1 MDRYTMRKRIIATS
15 LNKKRF
21 LSGVFLT
28 LLATVV
34 NAQPFPYQQAGLP
47 VSQRVD
53 DLMKRMT
60 LEEKIAQIRHLHSW
74 DIFNEQTLDKEK
86 LTAVVGETGYGFVE
100 GFPLTGENCRS
111 SMREIQEYMLTRTR
125 LGIPAFTVAE
135 SLHGS
140 AHEGS
145 TIFPQNIAL
154 GSTFNPALAYR
165 RACMTADDLHAQGMR
180 QVLAP
185 CIDVVR
191 DLRWGRVEESY
202 GEDPY
207 LCGIFAQSEV
217 KGYLDSGI
225 SPMLKHYG
233 PHGNPL
239 GGLNLASVDCGL
251 YDLHA
256 VYLKPFEMVLR
267 HLPVYAVMS
276 TYNSW
281 NRIPNSASRYL
292 LTDILRDRWGF
303 KGYVYSDWGA
313 IEMLETF
320 HHTAANKAEA
330 ATQAL
335 TAGLDVE
342 ASSECYPELFRLVKE
357 GKLDKS
363 YIDIAV
369 RRVLTAKFE
378 CGLFEDPYGDKHAA
392 SGEMHSLRSVELSRQ
407 IAEESIVLLK
417 NEDNLLPLDMN
428 KLTSIAVLGPNADQV
443 QFGDYTWSRD
453 NKDGI
458 TPLQGIK
465 ALVGE
470 KIKINHAVG
479 CSMMSRDTTGIGEAV
494 EATLKSDVAVIF
506 CGSSSAS
513 LARDYTRTNC
523 GEGFDLSDL
532 SLTGSQSDLIQAVYA
547 TGKPVILVLVSGK
560 PFAIS
565 WEKEHIPAIVA
576 QWYGGEQEGYAI
588 ADVLFGKVNPSGHL
602 TYSFPQSAGH
612 LPVYYNHLPS
622 DKGFYKRPGSYE
634 QSGRD
639 YVFSSPEPLW
649 AFGHGLSY
657 TTFSFDK
664 MECDKNIYASGDT
677 IEVKVQVRNTG
688 QRTGKEVVQLYV
700 RDLVSSVVTPVKQL
714 KAFAKPELKPR
725 EQKEVILRVPVSE
738 LCLIDKDGNPFL
750 ESGEFEI
757 QVGNSSDCILQKQM
771 IGVGSMSVSTAS
783 TSSIKQNHIDKIGT
797 GKKIVVRGVV
807 RDVQATPVEGVHIYS
822 KGNKKELAVTDKK
835 GEYLLKQVA
844 SDDILIFS
852 KEGYVS
858 KEIAVEGRSVLNV
871 RL

>member
-330 ATQAL
+330 AIQAL

-363 YIDIAV
+363 YIDTAV

-392 SGEMHSLRSVELSRQ
+392 SGGMHSLRSVELSRQ

-417 NEDNLLPLDMN
+417 NENNLLPLDMN

-506 CGSSSAS
+506 CGCSSAS

-532 SLTGSQSDLIQAVYA
+532 SLTGAQSDLIQAVYA

-688 QRTGKEVVQLYV
+688 QRT
-700 RDLVSSVVTPVKQL
+700 VK
-714 KAFAKPELKPR
+714 
-725 EQKEVILRVPVSE
+725 
-738 LCLIDKDGNPFL
+738 
-750 ESGEFEI
+750 
-757 QVGNSSDCILQKQM
+757 
-771 IGVGSMSVSTAS
+771 
-783 TSSIKQNHIDKIGT
+783 
-797 GKKIVVRGVV
+797 
-807 RDVQATPVEGVHIYS
+807 
-822 KGNKKELAVTDKK
+822 
-835 GEYLLKQVA
+835 
-844 SDDILIFS
+844 
-852 KEGYVS
+852 
-858 KEIAVEGRSVLNV
+858 
-871 RL
+871 

>member
-1 MDRYTMRKRIIATS
+1 MRKRIIATS

-251 YDLHA
+251 YD
-256 VYLKPFEMVLR
+256 FEMVLR

-292 LTDILRDRWGF
+292 LTDILRDRWRF

-357 GKLDKS
+357 GKLDES
-363 YIDIAV
+363 YINTAV

-470 KIKINHAVG
+470 KIKISHAVG

-714 KAFAKPELKPR
+714 KAFAKPELKPG
-725 EQKEVILRVPVSE
+725 EQKEVILKVPVSE
-738 LCLIDKDGNPFL
+738 LYLIDKEGIPFL
-750 ESGEFEI
+750 EPGEFEI
-757 QVGNSSDCILQKQM
+757 QVGNASDCILQKQV
-771 IGVGSMSVSTAS
+771 IGVGDISVAAVSVSS
-783 TSSIKQNHIDKIGT
+783 MKQNQVKTGT
-797 GKKIVVRGVV
+797 GKKITMRGVV

-822 KGNKKELAVTDKK
+822 MGNKTELAVTNKK

-858 KEIAVEGRSVLNV
+858 KEMSVEGRSVLNV

>member
-1 MDRYTMRKRIIATS
+1 MYYLCRDQNRHIYYMNMRS
-15 LNKKRF
+15 LKYFSFGVIGMVLASCVEEKNLYNPDEGTPEDTQLGLSTDF
-21 LSGVFLT
+21 LLKTQRSVFITAVDGDGKSQAGVKFGVFMSQPYTGEGVISIDPVFVGYTDASGKLK
-28 LLATVV
+28 AEVV
-34 NAQPFPYQQAGLP
+34 IGNN
-47 VSQRVD
+47 VS
-53 DLMKRMT
+53 
-60 LEEKIAQIRHLHSW
+60 KIYVAP
-74 DIFNEQTLDKEK
+74 
-86 LTAVVGETGYGFVE
+86 LTAGYGQVKEADVQDFVSLE
-100 GFPLTGENCRS
+100 FQGVSFPH
-111 SMREIQEYMLTRTR
+111 M
-125 LGIPAFTVAE
+125 
-135 SLHGS
+135 
-140 AHEGS
+140 
-145 TIFPQNIAL
+145 
-154 GSTFNPALAYR
+154 
-165 RACMTADDLHAQGMR
+165 
-180 QVLAP
+180 
-185 CIDVVR
+185 
-191 DLRWGRVEESY
+191 
-202 GEDPY
+202 
-207 LCGIFAQSEV
+207 
-217 KGYLDSGI
+217 
-225 SPMLKHYG
+225 
-233 PHGNPL
+233 
-239 GGLNLASVDCGL
+239 
-251 YDLHA
+251 A

-330 ATQAL
+330 AIQAL

-363 YIDIAV
+363 YIDTAV

-392 SGEMHSLRSVELSRQ
+392 SGGMHSLRSVELSRQ

-417 NEDNLLPLDMN
+417 NENNLLPLDMN

-506 CGSSSAS
+506 CGCSSAS

-532 SLTGSQSDLIQAVYA
+532 SLTGAQSDLIQAVYA

-714 KAFAKPELKPR
+714 KAFAKLELKPG
-725 EQKEVILRVPVSE
+725 EQKEVILKVPVSE
-738 LCLIDKDGNPFL
+738 LYLIDKEGIPFL
-750 ESGEFEI
+750 EPGEFEI
-757 QVGNSSDCILQKQM
+757 QVGNASDCILQKQV
-771 IGVGSMSVSTAS
+771 IGVGDISVTAVSVSS
-783 TSSIKQNHIDKIGT
+783 MKQNQVKTGT
-797 GKKIVVRGVV
+797 GKKITMRGVV

-822 KGNKKELAVTDKK
+822 MGNKTELAVTNKK

-858 KEIAVEGRSVLNV
+858 KEMSVEGRSVLNV